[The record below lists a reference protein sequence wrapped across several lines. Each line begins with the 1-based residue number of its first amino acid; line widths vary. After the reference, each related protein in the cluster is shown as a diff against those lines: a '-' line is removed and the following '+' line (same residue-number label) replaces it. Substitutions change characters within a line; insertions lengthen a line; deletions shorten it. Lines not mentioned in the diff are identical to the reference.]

1 MCRVYGCCA
10 EKLFVMRV
18 MNEEAAH
25 KFQAVNCEASV
36 DGDYLGVVLESK
48 PILYILVDIG
58 NCKLRLK
65 SITICCS

>member
-1 MCRVYGCCA
+1 
-10 EKLFVMRV
+10 MRV

-25 KFQAVNCEASV
+25 KYQAVSCEASV

-48 PILYILVDIG
+48 PISYILVDIG